1 MCSPPGDKG
10 PEVFYEVQKQVV
22 RTIEDKYYQ
31 PFVISD
37 YYKEML
43 IAIESENNMLDTE
56 TVSSGEDKQSSV
68 DSISSVESGLNVG
81 DHSNYARRKL
91 DQLEEKLSNKMQVG
105 RPVHLVSLFVKSCSG
120 FGGFEI
126 LNATGIQSAQQ
137 AGEGGGVV
145 AGGEKTAGGSF
156 N

>member
-1 MCSPPGDKG
+1 MFQPPGDKG

-22 RTIEDKYYQ
+22 QTIEDKYYQ

-43 IAIESENNMLDTE
+43 IAIESENDMLE
-56 TVSSGEDKQSSV
+56 SENVGSGDDKQSSV
-68 DSISSVESGLNVG
+68 DSMGLVENGLNVG

-105 RPVHLVSLFVKSCSG
+105 CPRGVNSVSV
-120 FGGFEI
+120 I
-126 LNATGIQSAQQ
+126 
-137 AGEGGGVV
+137 
-145 AGGEKTAGGSF
+145 
-156 N
+156 